1 MKTIAAIPA
10 IVLAGGQGTRLR
22 SVVAD
27 LPKPMAPINGLPFL
41 QYIFRNLQKNG
52 IREVVLAV
60 GYKYEII
67 YEYFGNIFENITIQ
81 YSIENEPLGTG
92 GAIAKAFEMAD
103 DEAFLINGDT
113 FFDIPLA
120 DFYQLHTI
128 ANSSLSLALKP
139 MKDFD
144 RYGIVHTNQENQ
156 ITFFEEKKKCKNG
169 LINAGIYLAKKEI
182 FNTVFRENVP
192 SKFSFETAV
201 LENEKIRNQLFGFP
215 YDNYFI
221 DIGIPDDYY
230 RAQTDFK
237 QLF

>member
-1 MKTIAAIPA
+1 MKTIAEIPA
-10 IVLAGGQGTRLR
+10 IILAGGQGTRLR

-41 QYIFRNLQKNG
+41 QYIFRYLRKNG
-52 IREVVLAV
+52 IQKVVLAV
-60 GYKYEII
+60 GYKHEII
-67 YEYFGNIFENITIQ
+67 QAYFGNKFENITIQ

-92 GAIAKAFEMAD
+92 GAIAKAFELVEN
-103 DEAFLINGDT
+103 EAFLINGDT

-120 DFYQLHTI
+120 DFYLLHTK

-144 RYGIVHTNQENQ
+144 RYGIVHTNQEHQ

-192 SKFSFETAV
+192 TKFSFETAV

-215 YDNYFI
+215 YHNYFI
-221 DIGIPDDYY
+221 DIGIPDDYH

-237 QLF
+237 QIF